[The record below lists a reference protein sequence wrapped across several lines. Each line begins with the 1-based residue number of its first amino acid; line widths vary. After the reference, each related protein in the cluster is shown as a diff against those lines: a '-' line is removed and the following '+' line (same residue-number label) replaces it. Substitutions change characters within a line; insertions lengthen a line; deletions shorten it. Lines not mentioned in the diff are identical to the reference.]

1 MSLAK
6 QILVNHYDEITAHL
20 RHAQELASTLPLTL
34 NLEPQSR
41 KDYLFSHHDIAL
53 YIHYPFCVHKC
64 PYCDFASLAQGA
76 DVVRDG
82 QYIDLLIKEFELK
95 IPLLNG
101 RKLICVYIGGGTPSL
116 CEPKLWGRL
125 FEKIG
130 PYLSDGAEISLEA
143 NPGTIDLALL
153 KELRAVGFNR
163 ISIGVQSFNDQALKR
178 LGRIHNAEEAIS
190 ACKNAQKAGFYNYNL
205 DIMHGLP
212 RQDVSL
218 ALSDLKTA
226 LQMES
231 THLSWY
237 ELTLEEGTVFGDHP
251 PVLPD
256 EDVLYAI
263 EQEGFYLLEQA
274 NFEHYEVS
282 GYNLGGN
289 YRCIHN
295 QNYWLYGDY
304 LGIGA
309 AAHQKFSLL
318 EKTSEGD
325 TMHIYRSANSENY
338 LEYMNSCMKAYSN
351 LEEGVLSKNLVAQEE
366 IAFEFM
372 LNRLRLFNDQVSSNE
387 YLMRTGMPINTI
399 EKELKKIQAQG
410 LIELENDLSFSLN
423 DQGRLMLNDV
433 ISYFL

>member
-6 QILVNHYDEITAHL
+6 QILVNHHDELTAHL
-20 RHAQELASTLPLTL
+20 RHAHELASTLPLTL

-116 CEPKLWGRL
+116 CEPKLWSLL

-130 PYLSDGAEISLEA
+130 PYLADGAEISLEA

-178 LGRIHNAEEAIS
+178 LGRIHNGEEAIS

-212 RQDVSL
+212 RQDVAL
-218 ALSDLKTA
+218 AISDLKTA

-309 AAHQKFSLL
+309 AAHQKVSLL

-325 TMHIYRSANSENY
+325 AMRIYRSANSENY

-351 LEEGVLSKNLVAQEE
+351 LEAGVLSKTLVAQEE